1 MKNIT
6 RILSAA
12 LALCLLAALCLPARA
27 GGTQDCG
34 AKLLA
39 ITFDDGPGKYTGA
52 LLDGLAERGV
62 HATFFVNGVNAS
74 GWPETLKRIVN
85 EGHQLANH
93 TYNHKNLNTCSAQ
106 TVAYEIS
113 AVQALITAAG
123 GDENAYIRAP
133 YGNAN
138 KTVKSVVT
146 APLIYWSVDPEDWKY
161 RNAETVRSNIEA
173 GVFDGAIILVH
184 DIYKTSVDGALA
196 AIDDLLAEGY
206 EFVTV
211 QDLLLRRGVTPEA
224 ATVYYSAKNNGINLP
239 ADAVGE
245 QAFDESRIETH
256 WGYAAMKTCLDY
268 GWMTL
273 TDTGEWKPNAFVTRA
288 EFAADL
294 ARFVGIHTLYPL
306 EGAARFSDVDLTAE
320 DAPYLAW
327 AADSG
332 IVAGYDD
339 GTFRPKR
346 PSHGSRWPS
355 CWRGTMHA
363 PASRRREVWTSRTLR
378 KSPAGPSTAYRSAW
392 DSALC
397 RAICGAASCRR
408 AGSPARRS
416 PRSSCGWQDNKMGC
430 PDVFGTALFS
440 YSISMRCPSRSSSWR
455 ACRRSGRCRRD
466 APA

>member
-1 MKNIT
+1 MKKFT
-6 RILSAA
+6 RQFA
-12 LALCLLAALCLPARA
+12 LAFALCLLLTLILPARA
-27 GGTQDCG
+27 ANTQDCG

-39 ITFDDGPGKYTGA
+39 ITFDDGPGKYTGK
-52 LLDGLAERGV
+52 LLDGLADRGI

-106 TVAYEIS
+106 TVKYEID

-161 RNAETVRSNIEA
+161 RNAATVRKNIES

-184 DIYKTSVDGALA
+184 DIYETSVDGALA
-196 AIDDLLAEGY
+196 AIDDLMDAGY

-211 QDLLLRRGVTPEA
+211 KELLLRRGVTPEA

-245 QAFDESRIETH
+245 QAFDESRIESH

-273 TDTGEWKPNAFVTRA
+273 TDAGEWKPNAFVTRE

-294 ARFVGIHTLYPL
+294 ARFAGIHSFYPL
-306 EGAARFSDVDLTAE
+306 TGAARFSDIDLDAAL
-320 DAPYLAW
+320 APYIAW

-332 IVAGYDD
+332 IVTGYDD
-339 GTFRPKR
+339 GTFRPDKTLTR
-346 PSHGSRWPS
+346 EQMAVMLARYDTLCGLTADGSLPFTDAAAISDWAAD
-355 CWRGTMHA
+355 G
-363 PASRRREVWTSRTLR
+363 V
-378 KSPAGPSTAYRSAW
+378 
-392 DSALC
+392 ALC
-397 RAICGAASCRR
+397 AGLGLVQGDAHGRFLPQSRLTRAQIASILVRM
-408 AGSPARRS
+408 AG
-416 PRSSCGWQDNKMGC
+416 
-430 PDVFGTALFS
+430 
-440 YSISMRCPSRSSSWR
+440 
-455 ACRRSGRCRRD
+455 
-466 APA
+466 

>member
-1 MKNIT
+1 MKIIT
-6 RILSAA
+6 RFLSAV
-12 LALCLLAALCLPARA
+12 LALCLLTSLCLPARA
-27 GGTQDCG
+27 AGTQDCG

-161 RNAETVRSNIEA
+161 RNAETVRSNIES

-196 AIDDLLAEGY
+196 AIDDLMAEGY

-211 QDLLLRRGVTPEA
+211 KDLLLRRGVTPEA

-245 QAFDESRIETH
+245 QAFDESQIETH

-273 TDTGEWKPNAFVTRA
+273 TDTGEWKPNAFVT
-288 EFAADL
+288 
-294 ARFVGIHTLYPL
+294 
-306 EGAARFSDVDLTAE
+306 
-320 DAPYLAW
+320 
-327 AADSG
+327 
-332 IVAGYDD
+332 GYDD
-339 GTFRPKR
+339 GTFRPEKTLTR
-346 PSHGSRWPS
+346 EQMAVMLARYAARTGVTAQGQLAFTDAAKISGWAADGVAVCTGLGLVQGDARGRFLPQSRLT
-355 CWRGTMHA
+355 RAQIATILVRM
-363 PASRRREVWTSRTLR
+363 
-378 KSPAGPSTAYRSAW
+378 AG
-392 DSALC
+392 
-397 RAICGAASCRR
+397 
-408 AGSPARRS
+408 
-416 PRSSCGWQDNKMGC
+416 
-430 PDVFGTALFS
+430 
-440 YSISMRCPSRSSSWR
+440 
-455 ACRRSGRCRRD
+455 
-466 APA
+466 